1 MKRVTQQVR
10 TGKFPLRPTPSVPRT
25 SYQSKM
31 DADFFFL
38 DEVTQKGKM
47 STNQVKKKWK

>member
-1 MKRVTQQVR
+1 MCGS
-10 TGKFPLRPTPSVPRT
+10 GKVPLANPARYTRT
-25 SYQSKM
+25 SYPSEM

-47 STNQVKKKWK
+47 PTNQVKKKWK